1 MSNGRILHWGPYEGE
16 TIDDVV
22 EMDPEWIV
30 WAAMRNDYGIT
41 ADHVRRAHAIMDE
54 RERDDFDHDD
64 LGDLE
69 FMNRGRNDSID
80 DYD

>member
-22 EMDPEWIV
+22 EMDPEYIL
-30 WAAMRNDYGIT
+30 WAAYREEHGIT
-41 ADHVRRAHAIMDE
+41 AAQVAAANRKLNATTPN
-54 RERDDFDHDD
+54 DFDHDD